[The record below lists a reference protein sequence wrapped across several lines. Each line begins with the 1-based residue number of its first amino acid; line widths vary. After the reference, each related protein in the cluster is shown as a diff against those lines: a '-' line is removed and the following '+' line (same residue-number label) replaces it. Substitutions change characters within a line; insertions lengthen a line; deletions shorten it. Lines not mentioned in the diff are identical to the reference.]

1 MKAVWRVM
9 VPVYGNDGRRIP
21 ARVHLEW
28 QDKVVNISGGWT
40 MHATALG
47 AWLEDGASLPLI
59 EDMTPVDI
67 LCTEEQLDAV
77 IDLTGRLYQQKVVF
91 AYKVTEDYRS
101 IAISA
106 HVDGGRT
113 R

>member
-1 MKAVWRVM
+1 MKAVWRIM
-9 VPVYGNDGRRIP
+9 VPVYYNDGRRIP
-21 ARVHLEW
+21 DRVHLEW
-28 QDKVVNISGGWT
+28 QDEVVKISRGWT

-67 LCTEEQLDAV
+67 LCTEDQLDA
-77 IDLTGRLYQQKVVF
+77 IINLTGRLYNQKIVF
-91 AYKVTEDYRS
+91 AYKVTEDYREFLM
-101 IAISA
+101 SA
-106 HVDGGRT
+106 HVDDGRT

>member
-9 VPVYGNDGRRIP
+9 VPVYYNDGRRIP
-21 ARVHLEW
+21 DRVHLEW
-28 QDKVVNISGGWT
+28 QDEVVKISRGWT

-59 EDMTPVDI
+59 EDMRPVDI
-67 LCTEEQLDAV
+67 LCTEKQLDIIIPV
-77 IDLTGRLYQQKVVF
+77 TGRLFKQKVVF
-91 AYKVTEDYRS
+91 AYKLTEDYREVR
-101 IAISA
+101 IPDD
-106 HVDGGRT
+106 VDGGRT

>member
-1 MKAVWRVM
+1 
-9 VPVYGNDGRRIP
+9 
-21 ARVHLEW
+21 
-28 QDKVVNISGGWT
+28 

-47 AWLEDGASLPLI
+47 AWLENGASLPLI

-67 LCTEEQLDAV
+67 LCTEEELDAI
-77 IDLTGRLYQQKVVF
+77 IDLTGRSYNQKEVF

-101 IAISA
+101 IPNPAY
-106 HVDGGRT
+106 VDGGRT